1 MHSND
6 LAKCIKQFSGHIRIL
21 NLSKN
26 RISDEGILHIIKALC
41 ESHIEI
47 ISLSTNKLTEKCVEG
62 IVGCL
67 KTNKTIK
74 QIDLSNNSISSRL
87 MKNKLKN
94 GLPQIDVIV

>member
-6 LAKCIKQFSGHIRIL
+6 LAKCIKGFSSNIRLL

-41 ESHIEI
+41 ESQIEI
-47 ISLSTNKLTEKCVEG
+47 VNLQANKLTEKCVEG

-67 KTNKTIK
+67 KTNKTI
-74 QIDLSNNSISSRL
+74 R
-87 MKNKLKN
+87 
-94 GLPQIDVIV
+94 